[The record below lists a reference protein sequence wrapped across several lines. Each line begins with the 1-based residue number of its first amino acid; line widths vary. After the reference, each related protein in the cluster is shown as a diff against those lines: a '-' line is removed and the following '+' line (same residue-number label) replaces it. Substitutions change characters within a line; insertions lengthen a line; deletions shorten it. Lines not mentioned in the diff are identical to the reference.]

1 WGQRWPHL
9 RLSGDRVFHGIFCSV
24 ACGILVLAG
33 LLGYELVRH
42 SWLALTTFGLGF
54 LTGTTWDPVAQRFGV
69 LPFLYGTI
77 GSSLLALCLATPLSL
92 GVALWL
98 TEIAPGWLAEP
109 VAFLVELLAAIP
121 SVIYGLWGIFVLI
134 PWVRAWVEPALTTT
148 LGFLPFFQGP

>member
-1 WGQRWPHL
+1 MREHLSSPKSDGFPGTLERRARSLLDTPSAWGQRWPHL

-77 GSSLLALCLATPLSL
+77 VSS
-92 GVALWL
+92 
-98 TEIAPGWLAEP
+98 
-109 VAFLVELLAAIP
+109 
-121 SVIYGLWGIFVLI
+121 
-134 PWVRAWVEPALTTT
+134 
-148 LGFLPFFQGP
+148 